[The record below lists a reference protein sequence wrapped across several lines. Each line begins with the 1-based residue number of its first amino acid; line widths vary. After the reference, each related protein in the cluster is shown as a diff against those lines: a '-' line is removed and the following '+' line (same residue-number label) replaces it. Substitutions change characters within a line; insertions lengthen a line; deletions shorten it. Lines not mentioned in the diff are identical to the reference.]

1 MFDLKKANIGVLSI
15 LVKIFTKNS
24 SGIKEEYLF
33 WGEIGK
39 SLGRR

>member
-24 SGIKEEYLF
+24 GIKEEYLF
-33 WGEIGK
+33 WEEIGK